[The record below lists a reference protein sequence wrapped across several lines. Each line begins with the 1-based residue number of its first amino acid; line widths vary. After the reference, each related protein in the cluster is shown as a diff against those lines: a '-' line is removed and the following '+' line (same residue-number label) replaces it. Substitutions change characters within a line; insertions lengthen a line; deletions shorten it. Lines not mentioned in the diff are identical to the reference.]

1 MSQQNNKT
9 TGDPKSWNDGTV
21 EWQHGGMVEWR
32 KMIPDPKKENSG
44 KWPQILKH
52 GTAENDPES

>member
-32 KMIPDPKKENSG
+32 KMTPDPKKENSG
-44 KWPQILKH
+44 K
-52 GTAENDPES
+52 